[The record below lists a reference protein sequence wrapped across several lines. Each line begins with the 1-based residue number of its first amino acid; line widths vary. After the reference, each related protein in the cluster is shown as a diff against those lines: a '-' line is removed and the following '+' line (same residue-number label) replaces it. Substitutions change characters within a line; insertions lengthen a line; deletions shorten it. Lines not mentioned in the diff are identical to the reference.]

1 MYAGACARLC
11 YCIRNDR
18 SARMKMTQGILE
30 LPQMEIPPNGKP
42 AVRVLDQNGIRL
54 VFVGS
59 SLLYQ
64 FDSKDKTTS
73 RQVAVQLALSKHCT
87 QKEVGKLWG
96 VSTQTVFIWCRKFRE
111 SGVQGLAVGS
121 PGRPRTVT
129 QEQES
134 RVLMLRGRKLKLT
147 EISQQLQLPIG
158 TVRTIIYSR
167 PKKQDELFDV
177 PVEVDEELGTDEPVV
192 EVGSETTGN
201 DEPAGATNPLNRN
214 ADRMWAVVGLL
225 DDADPIF
232 ADCEHVEGAG
242 ALLGIALLSRDP
254 FLDKIKAAYGSIGPA
269 FYGLR
274 TIFVALFLMALLRI
288 KNPERNGKRNTLK
301 LGRLLGLDRSPS
313 TKTIRRK
320 IRTLSG
326 RGKALEVMRS
336 LGEERLNETSLPEA
350 VLYVDGHVKCYYGKG
365 KIGKTFSTSKN
376 RVVKGETDYW
386 LNLGDG
392 TPILCLPSELNDKMS
407 TMLLRIVEDA
417 KKICGGR
424 RITVV
429 FDRGGSSA
437 AVYEKLTKA
446 GCDFIA
452 YHKKPK
458 KIERGEFPEAP
469 TVINGKSYDHA
480 PVSREIE
487 LDIYVRSG
495 KGKYKKT
502 GRTQKV
508 REVILLRDSDG
519 GQTSVVTSRRD
530 LTDVQILATIFVRWS
545 QENYFKYLLEEYA
558 FDHLCTY
565 GTESLQEDHDRPNPE
580 YVKLEKKI
588 SKLRSTI
595 AGALGIPLEKLA
607 ADLSKGQS
615 GKPDK
620 LLTKKRTKTLQRHL
634 DAVTEMKK
642 RMSELPERINPEE
655 LRRLPQ
661 ESRLVTNLVKMT
673 AYVIEGK
680 LASILKNLHNGVN
693 GNERGLCSGFFQS
706 TGSLLVEGEQ
716 LHVTLEKQGDPKRTE
731 LLAALCNQVN
741 ALQAIYPGSSL
752 TMVFGVEK

>member
-1 MYAGACARLC
+1 
-11 YCIRNDR
+11 
-18 SARMKMTQGILE
+18 MKMTQGILE
-30 LPQMEIPPNGKP
+30 LPQIEITPDGKP
-42 AVRVLDQNGIRL
+42 AVHVLDQNGICL

-64 FDSKDKTTS
+64 FDPKDKTTS

-87 QKEVGKLWG
+87 QRKVGKLWG
-96 VSTQTVFIWCRKFRE
+96 VTKQTVFIWCREFRK
-111 SGVQGLAVGS
+111 SGVQGLVDGT

-129 QEQES
+129 EEQET

-167 PKKQDELFDV
+167 PKRQNDLFDV
-177 PVEVDEELGTDEPVV
+177 PVEVDEELGKDDSVG

-201 DEPAGATNPLNRN
+201 DESAGATDPLNRN
-214 ADRMWAVVGLL
+214 ADRMWAVAGLL

-232 ADCEHVEGAG
+232 ADCDHVEGAG

-274 TIFVALFLMALLRI
+274 AIFLTLFVMALLRL
-288 KNPERNGKRNTLK
+288 KNPEQSGKRNPLK
-301 LGRLLGLDRSPS
+301 LGRLLGLDRGPS
-313 TKTIRRK
+313 TRTIRRK

-326 RGKALEVMRS
+326 RGKALEIMRS
-336 LGEERLNETSLPEA
+336 LGEERINEAALPEA

-365 KIGKTFSTSKN
+365 KIAKTFSTSKN

-386 LNLGDG
+386 LNLRDG

-407 TMLLRIVEDA
+407 TMLLRIVDDA

-437 AVYEKLTKA
+437 AVYEKLVKA
-446 GCDFIA
+446 DCDFIA
-452 YHKKPK
+452 YHKNPK
-458 KIERGEFPEAP
+458 KLKKNEFPEEP

-487 LDIYVRSG
+487 LDVDVRSG

-530 LTDVQILATIFVRWS
+530 LTDTKVLETIFARWG
-545 QENYFKYLLEEYA
+545 QENYFKYLIEQYD
-558 FDHLCTY
+558 FDHLCVY
-565 GTESLQEDHDRPNPE
+565 KTESLQEEHDRPNPE

-588 SKLRSTI
+588 SQLRSKI

-607 ADLSKGQS
+607 RGLAKDQLGEL
-615 GKPDK
+615 DN
-620 LLTKKRTKTLQRHL
+620 LLTKKRRKTLQGHF
-634 DAVTEMKK
+634 DAVTQMKK
-642 RMSELPERINPEE
+642 RLSEFPERIKPEGF
-655 LRRLPQ
+655 RRLPQ

-673 AYVIEGK
+673 AYIIEGK
-680 LASILKNLHNGVN
+680 LAGILKNLHLHKADN
-693 GNERGLCSGFFQS
+693 GNERGLCSGFLQS
-706 TGSLLVEGEQ
+706 TGSLLVKEGA
-716 LHVTLEKQGDPKRTE
+716 LHVTLERQGDPKKTE
-731 LLAALCNQVN
+731 LLASLCNQVN
-741 ALQAIYPGSSL
+741 VLGAVYPGSSL